1 MRQNNGK
8 TVDIKR
14 GGFSG
19 DEDEQD
25 FIHMELEVLLKL
37 SVEDL
42 Q

>member
-1 MRQNNGK
+1 M
-8 TVDIKR
+8 DIKR
-14 GGFSG
+14 RGFSG
-19 DEDEQD
+19 DKDEYD

>member
-1 MRQNNGK
+1 MRQDNGK

-14 GGFSG
+14 GEFSG
-19 DEDEQD
+19 DKNEYD